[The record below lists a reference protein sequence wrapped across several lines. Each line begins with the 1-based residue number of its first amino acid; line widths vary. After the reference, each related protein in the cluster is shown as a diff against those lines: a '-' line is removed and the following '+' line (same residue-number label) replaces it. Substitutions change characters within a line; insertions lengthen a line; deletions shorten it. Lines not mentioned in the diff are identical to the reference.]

1 MCARDEKWPKNGTN
15 LRLCSGARDEN
26 GKKLRLCSGFLA
38 EFSLNL
44 AKKREKAK
52 ICQKNNYTT
61 EKNCQKSG
69 FLLRASQKHRNCR
82 LYGDNIHITSIN
94 LPASGLA
101 LPLYNEPPMSPAPL
115 GGGLRPPR
123 QPAAR
128 RTIKRL
134 GIILKM
140 PNRHFIA

>member
-1 MCARDEKWPKNGTN
+1 MGGGGLGMVVLGARDGKWPKNGKK

-52 ICQKNNYTT
+52 KSQKNDYTT

-69 FLLRASQKHRNCR
+69 IPGK
-82 LYGDNIHITSIN
+82 TS
-94 LPASGLA
+94 P
-101 LPLYNEPPMSPAPL
+101 
-115 GGGLRPPR
+115 
-123 QPAAR
+123 
-128 RTIKRL
+128 
-134 GIILKM
+134 
-140 PNRHFIA
+140 